1 MRLHSFYFSCEIFLF
16 LIHTWLKLY
25 IQVLQSDCCH
35 FLYHNY
41 GGEVCWLKL
50 APKGSTYYAKYIQI
64 WYFLVPKPFS
74 FLFAFMIMY
83 RNRRATLLFLC
94 YYECKP
100 KNKNRRDLGTVLYVR
115 LLVLW
120 YWGFV
125 ILFIVAVDLFASDVK
140 KSKQRT
146 CLFLNRSQFSLQLY
160 MCNVWCPVLLCQMSW
175 YSSGHKVCHLRNY
188 IGMFPVLHHSY
199 RHL

>member
-100 KNKNRRDLGTVLYVR
+100 KNRNRRDLGTVLYVR

-120 YWGFV
+120 YCYTFHSG
-125 ILFIVAVDLFASDVK
+125 S
-140 KSKQRT
+140 
-146 CLFLNRSQFSLQLY
+146 RSLCFWCQSNTRVFSLT
-160 MCNVWCPVLLCQMSW
+160 
-175 YSSGHKVCHLRNY
+175 GHNFPSNY
-188 IGMFPVLHHSY
+188 TCVTCGARYCCVKCLGTHRDTRFATSETI
-199 RHL
+199 